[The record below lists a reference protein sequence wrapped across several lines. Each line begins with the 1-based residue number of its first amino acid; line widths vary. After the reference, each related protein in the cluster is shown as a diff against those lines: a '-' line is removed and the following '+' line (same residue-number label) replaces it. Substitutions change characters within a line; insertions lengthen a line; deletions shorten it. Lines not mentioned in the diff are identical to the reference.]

1 MVQARME
8 LRHLRYFVAVAEE
21 ENVTRAAAR
30 LHVSQPAITRQIQE
44 LEEEIGVALFARTA
58 KSIHLNEAG
67 SKLLKEARG
76 ILMRVASAVTAI
88 RGSHSTGSPSLNVG
102 YAPTPT
108 SGLLTPILRAFKKR
122 EPAVRLALRD
132 ASSCEIMIGLRS
144 GKIQLAFTIL
154 NSRTP
159 PRGFAF
165 EPLREDRPMLGV
177 APDHP
182 LARRRSVSVKELMP
196 LPFVVLT
203 PDEYPDYHEMLRMVL
218 GPAVRRLRVVE
229 ECDSGTSLLTA
240 IESGRAV
247 GIASPAVNH
256 TARGRV
262 RLIPL
267 VPAPTPLVVGVLYRS
282 NSLPPHGQSLVE
294 VARAFSEVK

>member
-1 MVQARME
+1 ME

-30 LHVSQPAITRQIQE
+30 LHVSQPPLTRQIQE
-44 LEEEIGVALFARTA
+44 LEEELGVTLFTRTA

-67 SKLLKEARG
+67 RTFLKEART
-76 ILMRVASAVTAI
+76 ILARVASAVSAV
-88 RGSHSTGSPSLNVG
+88 RGASEAGAATLNVG

-108 SGLLTPILRAFKKR
+108 AGLLTPILRAFKKR
-122 EPAVRLALRD
+122 EPALRLTLHD
-132 ASSCEIMIGLRS
+132 ASTCEIMVGLRS
-144 GKIQLAFTIL
+144 GKMQVAFTIL

-165 EPLREDRPMLGV
+165 EPLREDRPMVGV
-177 APDHP
+177 AADHP
-182 LARRRSVSVKELMP
+182 LARRRSMAVQDLLP

-203 PDEYPDYHEMLRMVL
+203 AKEYPDYHEMLRLTL
-218 GPAVRRLRVVE
+218 GAAARRLRVVE
-229 ECDSGTSLLTA
+229 ECDSGSSFITA

-247 GIASPAVNH
+247 GIASTAAGY

-267 VPAPTPLVVGVLYRS
+267 TPAPAPLVVGVLYRS
-282 NSLPPHGQSLVE
+282 HGLPPQGRELVE
-294 VARAFSEVK
+294 IARTFSELT

>member
-1 MVQARME
+1 ME

-30 LHVSQPAITRQIQE
+30 LHVSQPPLTRQIQE

-67 SKLLKEARG
+67 RKFLKEARG
-76 ILMRVASAVTAI
+76 ILARVASAVTAL
-88 RGSHSTGSPSLNVG
+88 RAAGEARAAALNVG

-108 SGLLTPILRAFKKR
+108 TGLLTPILRAFKKR
-122 EPAVRLALRD
+122 EPAVRLTLHD

-144 GKIQLAFTIL
+144 GKIQVAFTIL

-159 PRGFAF
+159 PRGFTF
-165 EPLREDRPMLGV
+165 VPLREDQPMVGV

-182 LARRRSVSVKELMP
+182 LARRRSVGVKDLLP

-203 PDEYPDYHEMLRMVL
+203 PEEYPDYHEMLRTTL
-218 GPAVRRLRVVE
+218 GSAARRLRIVE
-229 ECDSGTSLLTA
+229 ECDSGTSFITA

-247 GIASPAVNH
+247 GIASTAVNH
-256 TARGRV
+256 TMGRRV

-267 VPAPTPLVVGVLYRS
+267 IPAPAALVVGVLYRATT
-282 NSLPPHGQSLVE
+282 LPPHGQSLVE
-294 VARAFSEVK
+294 VARAFSEFN